1 VCVCVF
7 VCVHVRV
14 CVLKW
19 KAFAEAS
26 LCESSSL
33 DVQKQHN
40 IHSKLK
46 QQEIVKSQFMIMSH
60 SGIDLDGNTV
70 GRAFTRTMCSDSN
83 SIGITEDG
91 GGSVEFVGSTAAH
104 ELGHIFN
111 MDHDS
116 SPSE

>member
-1 VCVCVF
+1 MTLNSQNSRKFRPAKFLLYTV
-7 VCVHVRV
+7 
-14 CVLKW
+14 
-19 KAFAEAS
+19 
-26 LCESSSL
+26 
-33 DVQKQHN
+33 
-40 IHSKLK
+40 
-46 QQEIVKSQFMIMSH
+46 VKIQFMIMSH